1 MELFIYDLK
10 VGSARSDLR
19 TESIYFSDPQIKY
32 DISQIYSDLTLEWT
46 TTLGGGISFRIS
58 SDPEVESA
66 SPDSIIRSESATPHV
81 CLWLGMVTTCL
92 FSGPVG

>member
-1 MELFIYDLK
+1 MALFIYDLK

-19 TESIYFSDPQIKY
+19 TESIYFSDPRIKY

-46 TTLGGGISFRIS
+46 TTFFWGGGISFRIS

-66 SPDSIIRSESATPHV
+66 SPDSIIRSESAKNDF
-81 CLWLGMVTTCL
+81 
-92 FSGPVG
+92 FSKPRLHSLYGF